1 MLCFAS
7 PRFFLF
13 SRAAWLMAV
22 IFFFSKKVNGYVLL
36 LFSAEKWISDT
47 VAWTIVNSMLLLLF
61 TDPKPFSLHSPS
73 LLSSSRPKAALGAFF
88 SSLPKEASLRRL
100 LSADRFP
107 LARSPISFL
116 PPRCR
121 LSLSSLTVIIR
132 SARANLCTDLF

>member
-1 MLCFAS
+1 
-7 PRFFLF
+7 
-13 SRAAWLMAV
+13 MAV

-88 SSLPKEASLRRL
+88 SSLPKEAQPSSSSFCRP
-100 LSADRFP
+100 FP
-107 LARSPISFL
+107 ARQVPYIFPPAAL
-116 PPRCR
+116 PVVSVLPHCHNQ
-121 LSLSSLTVIIR
+121 IC
-132 SARANLCTDLF
+132 AC